1 VPGRAPCTEDPTVT
15 GTVRALARRYAR
27 ALLDAAESQG
37 PEAPLALRDEL
48 RAFAPLVTGH
58 AELRH
63 ALLRPGLGA
72 EPRRRVLA
80 ALAARAGA
88 SVLLRR
94 LVELLVARDRT
105 ALLPDVVEAYADLA
119 NAARGVVSAE
129 AVSAVAL
136 PEAQAR
142 ALAVALGGP
151 GGPAELRHGVAPE
164 LIGGLLVRVGGKTY
178 DGTVR
183 MRLAALRR
191 RLAATSPGSS
201 ARAS

>member
-1 VPGRAPCTEDPTVT
+1 MT
-15 GTVRALARRYAR
+15 GTAHSLARRYAR
-27 ALLDAAESQG
+27 ALFDAASGEG
-37 PEAPLALRDEL
+37 KEAPLALRDEL
-48 RAFAPLVTGH
+48 RAFVPRLTGH
-58 AELRH
+58 AQLRH
-63 ALLRPGLGA
+63 ALQHPGLGA

-80 ALAARAGA
+80 ALAERAGA

-94 LVELLVARDRT
+94 LVELLATRDRV
-105 ALLPDVVEAYADLA
+105 ALLPDVVEAYAELA

-142 ALAVALGGP
+142 ALAAAVGGP
-151 GGPAELRHGVAPE
+151 AGPAELRCRVDPQ
-164 LIGGLLVRVGGKTY
+164 LVGGLLVTVGGKTY

-183 MRLAALRR
+183 TRLAALRR
-191 RLAATSPGSS
+191 RLAATSPGS

>member
-1 VPGRAPCTEDPTVT
+1 MT
-15 GTVRALARRYAR
+15 GSTRSLARRYAR
-27 ALLDAAESQG
+27 ALFDAALREG
-37 PEAPLALRDEL
+37 PDVSLALRDEL
-48 RAFAPLVTGH
+48 RALAPLLTGH

-63 ALLRPGLGA
+63 ALQHPGLAA

-80 ALAARAGA
+80 ALAERAGA

-94 LVELLVARDRT
+94 LLELLATRDRVT
-105 ALLPDVVEAYADLA
+105 LLPDIVLAYADVA

-129 AVSAVAL
+129 AVCAVA
-136 PEAQAR
+136 PTEAQAR

-151 GGPAELRHGVAPE
+151 AGPAELRSRVDPA

-183 MRLAALRR
+183 ARLAALRR
-191 RLAATSPGSS
+191 RLAASPGSS
-201 ARAS
+201 APAS

>member
-1 VPGRAPCTEDPTVT
+1 MT

-27 ALLDAAESQG
+27 ALFEAAAQQG
-37 PEAPLALRDEL
+37 GQAPLALRDEL
-48 RAFAPLVTGH
+48 RAFAPLLASH

-63 ALLRPGLGA
+63 ALSHPGLGA

-80 ALAARAGA
+80 ALADRAGA

-94 LVELLVARDRT
+94 LVELLATRDR
-105 ALLPDVVEAYADLA
+105 ALLLPDIAEAYADIA
-119 NAARGVVSAE
+119 NAASGVVSAE

-142 ALAVALGGP
+142 ALAVTLGGP
-151 GGPAELRHGVAPE
+151 AGPAELRRRVDPE

-183 MRLAALRR
+183 THLAALRR
-191 RLAATSPGSS
+191 RLAATSPGS

>member
-1 VPGRAPCTEDPTVT
+1 M
-15 GTVRALARRYAR
+15 
-27 ALLDAAESQG
+27 
-37 PEAPLALRDEL
+37 
-48 RAFAPLVTGH
+48 
-58 AELRH
+58 
-63 ALLRPGLGA
+63 
-72 EPRRRVLA
+72 LA
-80 ALAARAGA
+80 ALAERAGA

-94 LVELLVARDRT
+94 LVELLASRDRV
-105 ALLPDVVEAYADLA
+105 ALLPDVAEAYADIA

-142 ALAVALGGP
+142 ALAAALGGP
-151 GGPAELRHGVAPE
+151 AGPAELRRRVDPE

-183 MRLAALRR
+183 TRLAALRR

>member
-1 VPGRAPCTEDPTVT
+1 MT
-15 GTVRALARRYAR
+15 GTGRALARRYAR
-27 ALLDAAESQG
+27 ALFDAAARQG
-37 PEAPLALRDEL
+37 PQTPLALRDEL
-48 RAFAPLVTGH
+48 RAFAPLLAGH

-63 ALLRPGLGA
+63 ALQQPGLGA

-80 ALAARAGA
+80 ALADRAGA

-94 LVELLVARDRT
+94 LVELLASRDRV
-105 ALLPDVVEAYADLA
+105 ALLPDVALAYAEIA

-151 GGPAELRHGVAPE
+151 GGPAELRRRVDPD
-164 LIGGLLVRVGGKTY
+164 LIGGLQVTVGGKTY

-183 MRLAALRR
+183 TRLRALRR
-191 RLAATSPGSS
+191 RLAATSPGSA

>member
-1 VPGRAPCTEDPTVT
+1 VT

-27 ALLDAAESQG
+27 ALFDAAARQG
-37 PEAPLALRDEL
+37 PQTPLALRDEL
-48 RAFAPLVTGH
+48 RAFAPLLAGH

-63 ALLRPGLGA
+63 ALQQPGLGA

-80 ALAARAGA
+80 ALAGRAGG

-94 LVELLVARDRT
+94 LVELLASRDRV
-105 ALLPDVVEAYADLA
+105 ALLPDVALAYAEIA

-142 ALAVALGGP
+142 ALAAALGGP
-151 GGPAELRHGVAPE
+151 GGPAELRCRVDPD
-164 LIGGLLVRVGGKTY
+164 LIGGLQVTVGGKTY

-183 MRLAALRR
+183 THLRALRR

>member
-1 VPGRAPCTEDPTVT
+1 MT
-15 GTVRALARRYAR
+15 GSARSLARRYAR
-27 ALLDAAESQG
+27 ALFDAARREG
-37 PEAPLALRDEL
+37 PDVPLALRDEL
-48 RAFAPLVTGH
+48 RAFAPLLTGH
-58 AELRH
+58 DELRR
-63 ALLRPGLGA
+63 ALQRPGQGA

-80 ALAARAGA
+80 AVADRAGA

-94 LVELLVARDRT
+94 LLELLATRDRVP
-105 ALLPDVVEAYADLA
+105 LLPDLVLAYADVA

-129 AVSAVAL
+129 AVCAVA
-136 PEAQAR
+136 PTEAQAR

-151 GGPAELRHGVAPE
+151 AGPAELRSHVDPE

-183 MRLAALRR
+183 THLAALRR
-191 RLAATSPGSS
+191 RLAATRPGSS

>member
-1 VPGRAPCTEDPTVT
+1 MT

-27 ALLDAAESQG
+27 ALFDAAARQD

-58 AELRH
+58 DELRH

-80 ALAARAGA
+80 AIADRAGA

-94 LVELLVARDRT
+94 LVELLATRNRV
-105 ALLPDVVEAYADLA
+105 ALLPDVVEAYADIA

-151 GGPAELRHGVAPE
+151 AGPAELRRRVDPD
-164 LIGGLLVRVGGKTY
+164 LIGGLQVTVGGKTY

-183 MRLAALRR
+183 TRLASLRR
-191 RLAATSPGSS
+191 RLAATTPGSS